1 MLSHPEH
8 TNVFS
13 EPGQI
18 LGESQHVYKQDLTML
33 LRIEF
38 SPQVG
43 KLHIVSKGYNFSIWR
58 IQQVLYELPFGTLY
72 LPFVIYST

>member
-38 SPQVG
+38 FPQVG
-43 KLHIVSKGYNFSIWR
+43 KLHIVSKGYNFSI
-58 IQQVLYELPFGTLY
+58 
-72 LPFVIYST
+72 